1 MTEGWSDFAQVA
13 EFGFI
18 VQERYQWIK
27 WCFSLFFSLQCSTKS
42 ICRKTPLSDIFNLQS
57 TWTNHLSEYPPED
70 YADTMKW
77 HFTILEKSDT
87 RMKNP
92 KVTITKQYSSKS
104 SCIEKVLTW
113 RHLCKSRKGVEFPV
127 CDDTDG
133 TDLSI
138 FRNLW
143 ALAAGWCFCW

>member
-1 MTEGWSDFAQVA
+1 
-13 EFGFI
+13 
-18 VQERYQWIK
+18 
-27 WCFSLFFSLQCSTKS
+27 
-42 ICRKTPLSDIFNLQS
+42 
-57 TWTNHLSEYPPED
+57 
-70 YADTMKW
+70 MKW

-138 FRNLW
+138 FKNLG
-143 ALAAGWCFCW
+143 ALAAGWCFCWQCFTSDYGDQLTCSNQLITRMKRKTKTGNTGINRCQITNLRKTCSRRFIWVGRSHGTDLYQFAFFG